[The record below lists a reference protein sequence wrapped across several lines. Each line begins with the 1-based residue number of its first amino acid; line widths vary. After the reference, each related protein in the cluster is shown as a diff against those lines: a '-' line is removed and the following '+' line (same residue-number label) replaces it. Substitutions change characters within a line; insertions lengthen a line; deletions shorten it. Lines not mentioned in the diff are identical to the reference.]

1 MRRAVIGT
9 LGVVT
14 LSTAGLALASIFGD
28 YSDPPMPR
36 ATVQCSPPDC
46 VGPNLESG
54 LTTTPSESPGQN
66 GGDAGDGSGAGTPA
80 NPAAARPGSKPG
92 AVNPSTAP
100 GTPGTPGNPGTK
112 RPGGGGG
119 PRGETAPPDPRT
131 PPLPA
136 RPGLPPVTVAYS
148 TRDAGYH
155 HTQGVYTVTNNSGAT
170 IPPWHLTFTLPR
182 GGGLLWPLL
191 GGSRSKTVTVDGGAL
206 APGGHATVTFELRDS
221 SSGPSGC
228 LLNGRA
234 CAAG

>member
-28 YSDPPMPR
+28 YGDPPMAN

-54 LTTTPSESPGQN
+54 LTTTPSSLPSQN
-66 GGDAGDGSGAGTPA
+66 GDGGGASAGTPA
-80 NPAAARPGSKPG
+80 NPAAAQPGSKPG
-92 AVNPSTAP
+92 AVNPST
-100 GTPGTPGNPGTK
+100 TPGTPGKPGAPGTK
-112 RPGGGGG
+112 RPGGDGS
-119 PRGETAPPDPRT
+119 PRGETAPPTPRI
-131 PPLPA
+131 PSPV

-155 HTQGVYTVTNNSGAT
+155 HTQGVYTVTNNSGT
-170 IPPWHLTFTLPR
+170 TLPPWHLTFTLPR
-182 GGGLLWPLL
+182 GGGLLGSLL
-191 GGSRSKTVTVDGGAL
+191 GGNRSKTVTADGGAL

-221 SSGPSGC
+221 SSSPSGC

-234 CAAG
+234 CVAG